1 MSQLSKMRQSRD
13 QWKSTAKTRGQG
25 QRDRRKADARLQ
37 ARYDQVSETRQATQA
52 RVRQLEAQLQGL
64 VTRPKVEVVH
74 LALQL
79 FVEARIS
86 FRAVSRVLTLLAGA
100 LGMAKAPCPQTI
112 IHWVIR
118 LASVRM
124 DAARTCRGLPLEAAP
139 LTHRLI
145 WIIDSSLGLGCGK
158 ILTVLALDAHHH
170 QLASG
175 APTLPHVRC
184 MGVAVAVS
192 WNGDTIADV
201 LKRLIAVMGR
211 PAASLKDGGSDL
223 HRAAAVL
230 EEQGMGSPCIDDISH
245 AAASML
251 KRTSQDHPAFE
262 RFLSA
267 CGQVSGKLKH
277 TLLACLAPPTV
288 RTKARFM
295 HVHRLFPWAQRVL
308 ELSPP
313 GGAKSGSM

>member
-1 MSQLSKMRQSRD
+1 MSQWSKMRQSRD

-37 ARYDQVSETRQATQA
+37 ARYDQVSETLPATQA

-145 WIIDSSLGLGCGK
+145 WIIASSLGLGCGK
-158 ILTVLALDAHHH
+158 LLTVLALDAHHH

-175 APTLPHVRC
+175 APPLPHVRC

-192 WNGDTIADV
+192 WNGDTIADF

-230 EEQGMGSPCIDDISH
+230 EEQGMGSPCIDAISH

-251 KRTSQDHPAFE
+251 KRTYQDHPAFE